1 TSLGSGIAGLVN
13 LHDPDIVTLG
23 GLAPPLRNAAP
34 EAFDTAYRAGLMTFR
49 KSAAPPVC
57 EGLLGEDAPLYGA

>member
-1 TSLGSGIAGLVN
+1 
-13 LHDPDIVTLG
+13 
-23 GLAPPLRNAAP
+23 LRNAAP

-57 EGLLGEDAPLYGA
+57 EGLLGEDAPLYGAAAMALDHITTEAALADWARRHG